1 MILLIP
7 STCFLKKFFRAGNE
21 NKFLKKIYIYIR
33 DIKKGEKFS
42 KKNIK
47 RIRPGNGLPPIY
59 YDRIIGKKSYH
70 Q

>member
-21 NKFLKKIYIYIR
+21 NKFFKRSIYIIR

-42 KKNIK
+42 KKK
-47 RIRPGNGLPPIY
+47 Y
-59 YDRIIGKKSYH
+59 
-70 Q
+70 